1 MRRILS
7 LLCIACVIMTAV
19 AGAGGRNTVGAEYV
33 HTTDMFIGE
42 SLAGLDFK
50 LDSVVK
56 KFYGRSVFNP
66 SRSRYGLIFFDEL
79 DTCQLK
85 KNDTLYALLMYSSG
99 GSNYD
104 LRTRTY
110 EFTHTHFGR
119 GNRAIK
125 RDGRQRDTIFFADV
139 DASPAWKYL
148 SDWDTAS
155 LHSIWGERRP
165 LSRKIEYMRPIRY
178 YAFRIIVSK
187 GKLGSISVMEL
198 HNCQA
203 SEEQLLWLK
212 Q

>member
-1 MRRILS
+1 MRKIVS
-7 LLCIACVIMTAV
+7 VLCIACAMAAVAV
-19 AGAGGRNTVGAEYV
+19 AGGRGTVGAEYV
-33 HTTDMFIGE
+33 HTTDMFRGE

-56 KFYGRSVFNP
+56 KFYGRSVFHP

-79 DTCQLK
+79 DTCQIK
-85 KNDTLYALLMYSSG
+85 KNDTLYALLMCSSD

-104 LRTRTY
+104 FRTRTY

-125 RDGRQRDTIFFADV
+125 RDGRQRDTIFLADV
-139 DASPAWKYL
+139 DVSPAWKYL

-155 LHSIWGERRP
+155 LHRIWGELKP
-165 LSRKIEYMRPIRY
+165 QPRKIEYMRPLRY

-187 GKLGSISVMEL
+187 GKLGGISVMEL
-198 HNCQA
+198 YNCQA
-203 SEEQLLWLK
+203 TEEQQQWLWE
-212 Q
+212 

>member
-1 MRRILS
+1 MRKIVS
-7 LLCIACVIMTAV
+7 VLCIACVMAVVAV
-19 AGAGGRNTVGAEYV
+19 AGGRGTVGAEYV
-33 HTTDMFIGE
+33 HTTDMFRGE

-56 KFYGRSVFNP
+56 KFYRRSVFNP

-79 DTCQLK
+79 DTCQIN
-85 KNDTLYALLMYSSG
+85 KNDTLYALLMCSSD

-104 LRTRTY
+104 FRTRTY

-125 RDGRQRDTIFFADV
+125 RDGRQRDTIFLADV

-155 LHSIWGERRP
+155 LHHIWGEAKP
-165 LSRKIEYMRPIRY
+165 QPRKIEYMRPLRY

-187 GKLGSISVMEL
+187 GKLGGILVMEQY
-198 HNCQA
+198 NCQA
-203 SEEQLLWLK
+203 SEEQLQWLWE
-212 Q
+212 